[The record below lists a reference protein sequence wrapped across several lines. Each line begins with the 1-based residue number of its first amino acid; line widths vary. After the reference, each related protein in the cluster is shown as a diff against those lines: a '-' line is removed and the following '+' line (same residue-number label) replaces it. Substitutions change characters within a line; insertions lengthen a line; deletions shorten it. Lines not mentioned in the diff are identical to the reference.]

1 MCVLRLAESEETA
14 LAEVRNQFTFYRS
27 YFDAIQNLNKRD
39 RAAIILAVCE
49 YALYE
54 TEPEG
59 LSAPAMTAF
68 ELIRPTLDSG
78 RKKALS
84 GKQGGK
90 ANGKQDASKPKAKP
104 KQGENA
110 SDVELKKKANTD
122 VDNDTDVDGEGNAS
136 PLLALGERKNVF
148 LDEYEIDI
156 LIRQMGHTAFY
167 RYVERLSDFISRTE
181 AKIYNHYATILRWW
195 SEDAGKPNKP
205 SWQDQYQRHD
215 GELSELELRAIQQA
229 LQEGEE

>member
-1 MCVLRLAESEETA
+1 MLRLAESEETA

-27 YFDAIQNLNKRD
+27 YFDAIQTLNKRD
-39 RAAIILAVCE
+39 RSAIILAVCE

-59 LSAPAMTAF
+59 LSAPATTAF

-78 RKKALS
+78 RKKAAS

-110 SDVELKKKANTD
+110 REVEVKEKANTD

-136 PLLALGERKNVF
+136 PLLALGESKNVF
-148 LDEYEIDI
+148 LDEYEVDI
-156 LIRQMGHTAFY
+156 LIRQMGQTAFY
-167 RYVERLSDFISRTE
+167 RYVERLSDFVSRTE
-181 AKIYNHYATILRWW
+181 AKIYNHYATIFRWW
-195 SEDAGKPNKP
+195 QEDSQNSQKGRNTKAA
-205 SWQDQYQRHD
+205 QYQSHD
-215 GELSELELRAIQQA
+215 GELSELELQAIQRA
-229 LQEGEE
+229 LQEGAE